1 MARPR
6 DDSSESS
13 VQVGS
18 LPSCRKAR
26 LGRVSAFMDRG
37 PELVLSYPFM
47 TGLGGNAGSF
57 TVNDEGLAVRQ
68 SSAHLGS

>member
-13 VQVGS
+13 VQGRFAA
-18 LPSCRKAR
+18 SCRKAR

-37 PELVLSYPFM
+37 PEFVLAYPFM

-57 TVNDEGLAVRQ
+57 TRQ
-68 SSAHLGS
+68 